1 MKRADAIAVA
11 VKEITYDVFVTM
23 LNPRNRGPNFAF
35 TEKKNIRGIM
45 SGLYRNVPYDL
56 TDAEKDMAYQIAL
69 KQWAYC
75 VKNSGINAWIEQVPP
90 IDH

>member
-1 MKRADAIAVA
+1 MNGPINLYLYWILIVKRNAQLYI
-11 VKEITYDVFVTM
+11 
-23 LNPRNRGPNFAF
+23 F

-75 VKNSGINAWIEQVPP
+75 VENSGINAWIEQVPP